1 MKRGLAVLGIIC
13 ISLEALLI
21 AGCTRPHAVSA
32 VLMASPTEGAAPLR
46 VEFRMEQSAYGSG
59 GAGTS
64 VLDFGDGTSSVES
77 DDFGMMIPHVYG
89 PVGTYVARLTV
100 VAGDG
105 QADVATV
112 TVTATTGEVP
122 EGSAVGTR
130 AYDFTATTTDG
141 REITLHELRGSVV
154 LMEFWG
160 SWCIPCKT
168 SMPHI
173 NALWEAYHDQG
184 LTVLAVSTDANAE
197 SAVEY
202 LAKNGFTGLSCLW
215 EPGGKS
221 TRIKLLYHVDWIPR
235 SIIVDRTGI
244 VRYNGHPMDLEAAF
258 VEALLAES
266 MPESTKTA
274 NSTDVKQMPPKQQR
288 SRDEAI
294 RTGGE

>member
-1 MKRGLAVLGIIC
+1 MRHRLVLVGMICGLVGAFLAVGCARLG
-13 ISLEALLI
+13 SVEAVLEA
-21 AGCTRPHAVSA
+21 
-32 VLMASPTEGAAPLR
+32 SPSEGAAPLR
-46 VEFRMEQSAYGSG
+46 VQLQMDQSTYGSSG
-59 GAGTS
+59 PGAF
-64 VLDFGDGTSSVES
+64 VLDFGDGTSSVEN
-77 DDFGMMIPHVYG
+77 DDLGMPIPHVYG

-100 VAGDG
+100 TASDGRMAESTATIVAGS
-105 QADVATV
+105 
-112 TVTATTGEVP
+112 GEVP

-130 AYDFTATTTDG
+130 AYDFTAPTTDG
-141 REITLHELRGSVV
+141 REITLSELCGSVV
-154 LMEFWG
+154 LIEFWG

-184 LTVLAVSTDANAE
+184 LVVLAVSTDTRAE
-197 SAVEY
+197 DAVDY
-202 LAKNGFTGLSCLW
+202 LAKNGFTGLTCLW

-221 TRIKLLYHVDWIPR
+221 TRIKLLYQVDWIPR

-274 NSTDVKQMPPKQQR
+274 NSTD
-288 SRDEAI
+288 
-294 RTGGE
+294 